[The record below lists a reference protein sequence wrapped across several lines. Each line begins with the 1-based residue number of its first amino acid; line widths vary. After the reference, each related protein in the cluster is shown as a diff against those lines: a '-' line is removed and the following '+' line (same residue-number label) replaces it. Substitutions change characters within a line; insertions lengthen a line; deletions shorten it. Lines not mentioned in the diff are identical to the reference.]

1 MAEQD
6 LGNLQRKLGKNIKR
20 IREAKGLSLW
30 DVAYNCSIDASKIAK
45 IEKGQFN
52 ITLRTINE
60 LSKGLNVSLSKL
72 FDF

>member
-1 MAEQD
+1 MADD
-6 LGNLQRKLGKNIKR
+6 LTNLQKKLGKNIKK

-30 DVAYNCSIDASKIAK
+30 DVSHDCAIDASKIAK

-60 LSKGLNVSLSKL
+60 LCKGLDVSASRL

>member
-1 MAEQD
+1 MADQD
-6 LGNLQRKLGKNIKR
+6 LTSLQRKLGKNIKR

-30 DVAYNCSIDASKIAK
+30 DVSHECAIDASKIAK

-52 ITLRTINE
+52 ITLRTVNE
-60 LSKGLNVSLSKL
+60 LCKGLNITPSKL